1 MDYPNYYAIL
11 PATVRYDGRLKP
23 MEKLLYAELTA
34 LSKKDGYCWASNE
47 YFAGLYGAVR
57 ETVSRWLSDLEKYG
71 YIKVSI
77 DKSVGNQ
84 RRIIVFEDQYLL
96 TKKSLPID
104 EKIKTPYDKK
114 IKQNNIK
121 KNNKIKQ
128 DRGIDFE
135 RFWEAYPRKVAKADA
150 LKAFEKNVPEP
161 LLATVLNALEKQK
174 RSESWIKDG
183 GKFIPY
189 PATWLNGKRWEDE
202 SEPKSRWEY
211 L

>member
-1 MDYPNYYAIL
+1 MMK
-11 PATVRYDGRLKP
+11 R
-23 MEKLLYAELTA
+23 
-34 LSKKDGYCWASNE
+34 
-47 YFAGLYGAVR
+47 
-57 ETVSRWLSDLEKYG
+57 SR
-71 YIKVSI
+71 
-77 DKSVGNQ
+77 
-84 RRIIVFEDQYLL
+84 
-96 TKKSLPID
+96 PHD
-104 EKIKTPYDKK
+104 EK

-202 SEPKSRWEY
+202 VETKGRWEY